1 MPSQPSPRPDGPTT
15 PEPATDLRTF
25 AVLLRRVDSELGRVT
40 RDFARGQGLHHSD
53 VQALAALLDGLAATP
68 GQLQRHL
75 SLTSGAV
82 SACLRRLEQGGHIER
97 VRDTGD
103 ARVVRLRYTESGRA
117 LAREHFRPL
126 ARTTEDVRRGFD
138 EAELR
143 TIVRF
148 LEALADRLEEVP
160 DGP

>member
-1 MPSQPSPRPDGPTT
+1 MSSPPSPCPDDALPNSG
-15 PEPATDLRTF
+15 TDLRTF
-25 AVLLRRVDSELGRVT
+25 AELLRRVNAELGRVT
-40 RDFARGQGLHHSD
+40 RDFAREHGLHHSD
-53 VQALAALLDGLAATP
+53 VQALAALLDGIATTP

-75 SLTSGAV
+75 SLTSGAI
-82 SACLRRLEQGGHIER
+82 SACLQRLERGGHIER
-97 VRDTGD
+97 VRDPHD

-138 EAELR
+138 ESELL

-148 LEALADRLEEVP
+148 LTELADGLDDDRRTP
-160 DGP
+160 